1 MGEPAEV
8 PDVLTI
14 EEASRVLRLG
24 RTSIYRLARQW
35 RDTGGTAGIPNIAY
49 GNTLRVPRAQLEAQL
64 GRPISH
70 IPPAKSA
77 KDQPKPTR
85 AEEDEAKVRPIRR
98 RPTSAPPQHV
108 GASEQGALPL

>member
-1 MGEPAEV
+1 MGEPV
-8 PDVLTI
+8 PDVLTV
-14 EEASRVLRLG
+14 EEAGRVLRLG

-35 RDTGGTAGIPNIAY
+35 RETGGKAGIPNIAF

-77 KDQPKPTR
+77 TELPRTTQ
-85 AEEDEAKVRPIRR
+85 AEEHEAKVRPIRR
-98 RPTSAPPQHV
+98 RATSAPPRQG
-108 GASEQGALPL
+108 GAGEQGSLPL